1 MNKTMKKTVF
11 MDLVSDEKSPVHEL
25 ISNRSTNKAWLKKS
39 MLIAIVILNVLRE
52 RKITQVEFAK
62 SLGVSPQYV
71 NKILKGQ
78 ENLTLETIVKIEQIL
93 NISLITIETGKK
105 SNSRITES
113 LSKDL

>member
-1 MNKTMKKTVF
+1 MKKTVF

-25 ISNRSTNKAWLKKS
+25 MSNRSANKAWLKKS

-62 SLGVSPQYV
+62 NLGVSPQYV

-93 NISLITIETGKK
+93 NVNLITIETYKK
-105 SNSRITES
+105 KNPKSSENFTKE
-113 LSKDL
+113 L